1 MALTPELVRTL
12 SEMSVGSPAL
22 DLVEADP
29 SLRERA
35 IILELAD
42 QVNRLT
48 REDIDRAERLAAVV
62 SWLSE
67 LTADDFCRGR
77 ALRCAG
83 NIQVMRG
90 NYQQAVQCFQDS
102 LQIFER
108 LGAEAEQAAGLSSLI
123 QPLIYLGNY
132 EAAFDYAGLAWDI
145 AQRHGDELLLARL
158 DINFGNI
165 LHRQDRFADAV
176 ASYQSALDSLTRLG
190 QHRDC
195 AVACLNLAVCY
206 ISLNDFHAAE
216 SAYGRAKELSER
228 ENMPAITAQADYN
241 IAYLHYYR
249 SQYSKAIELYQQT
262 RIFCQRSGDA
272 FHSALC
278 DLDQAEMYLDLRLN
292 EEAAEL
298 AKQAEAAFAQLN
310 ISYEAAKAEVWRAV
324 AAYQGGRLSRALELL
339 SESRERM
346 AREGNLAWVATLDLY
361 RALVLRQEGRYFEAL
376 RLCREANAALPQ
388 GNSKSVHGALVC
400 ASLELEL
407 GRDSQAEKSV
417 QHALDEAAKLQSPH
431 LLFHA
436 HRLLGKCR
444 EAQHRP
450 AEAFACYRQ
459 SLDYLEQIPV
469 NALAD
474 GFKIPYLKDKFEI
487 YEALIN
493 LGVSSSAAMAPA
505 AILDLVEKSYSREI
519 ADLVSFR
526 ANSLKSPSKNR
537 SGLVEQLRS
546 LREELNWYYRQEQN
560 AELSVGA
567 SESSRTAQVRGL
579 IRSREQSLLETL
591 EAMRDTEAEF
601 HSIQAAGSIPIERA
615 RACLLD
621 DELLLEL
628 FEARGTIYAG
638 LLTRSE
644 CQVIA
649 LTRAFAVREQL
660 RRLNAHFVSF
670 DSDESVDRADSQRQ
684 SDKTLA
690 ILRNLHD
697 GLITPLREHLGQ
709 KRLLIARGPSLR
721 YVPFHALFDGK
732 QFLTERHVL
741 SYTGNASAYFIGS
754 AKAPIRSSRDVV
766 IAESGSRDGASS
778 LWKEFSVAGDL
789 EQLRHSEGLR
799 FVHLDCELT
808 PKLDNPMFST
818 VKIGR
823 EHRTVLDLFNLELPC
838 SIMSLRGVGAGI
850 SAEGDGK
857 EIEGL
862 ARALGY
868 AGARTLLMPI
878 WNGRKGPTDLLLAN
892 FYREASTLAD
902 APLAFQRALAVV
914 RSQYPNPYDWAPF
927 ILRGQTGRIGHSL

>member
-12 SEMSVGSPAL
+12 SETPVDSPPL
-22 DLVEADP
+22 ELVEAHP
-29 SLRERA
+29 NLRERA

-67 LTADDFCRGR
+67 LTADEFCRGR

-90 NYQQAVQCFQDS
+90 NYQQAVQYFQNS
-102 LQIFER
+102 LKLFQQLES
-108 LGAEAEQAAGLSSLI
+108 EAEEAAGLSSLI
-123 QPLIYLGNY
+123 QPLIYLGDY
-132 EAAFDYAGLAWDI
+132 DAAFDYAGRAWDI
-145 AQRHGDELLLARL
+145 AQRRGDELLLARL

-165 LHRQDRFADAV
+165 LHRQDRFADAI
-176 ASYQSALDSLTRLG
+176 ASYESALASLNKLN

-216 SAYGRAKELSER
+216 SAYGQAKELSER

-262 RIFCQRSGDA
+262 RSFCQRSGDA

-292 EEAAEL
+292 QEAAEL

-310 ISYEAAKAEVWRAV
+310 ISYEAAKAGVWRAV
-324 AAYQGGRLSRALELL
+324 AAYQDGRLSRALELL

-361 RALVLRQEGRYFEAL
+361 RALVLREEGRYFEAL
-376 RLCREANAALPQ
+376 RLCHRANEALPK

-407 GRDSQAEKSV
+407 GREQQADKTV
-417 QHALDEAAKLQSPH
+417 HHALDEAAKLQSPH

-444 EAQHRP
+444 EAQGRP

-459 SLDYLEQIPV
+459 SLDELEQIPV

-487 YEALIN
+487 YEALVS
-493 LGVSSSAAMAPA
+493 LGASEFAKISPEAV
-505 AILDLVEKSYSREI
+505 LDIVEKSHSREI

-526 ANSLKSPSKNR
+526 ASSLKSPSKNR

-560 AELSVGA
+560 AELSDSA
-567 SESSRTAQVRGL
+567 AESSRTAQVRGL
-579 IRSREQSLLETL
+579 IRSREQSLLATL
-591 EAMRDTEAEF
+591 EAMRETEAEF
-601 HSIQAAGSIPIERA
+601 HSIQAAGSIPIEKA
-615 RACLLD
+615 RGCLLD

-638 LLTRSE
+638 LLTKSE
-644 CQVIA
+644 CRVMP

-660 RRLNAHFVSF
+660 RRLNAHFVS
-670 DSDESVDRADSQRQ
+670 VDADDAVGAEDSQRQ

-697 GLITPLREHLGQ
+697 GLIAPIREDLGE
-709 KRLLIARGPSLR
+709 KRLLIARTGALR
-721 YVPFHALFDGK
+721 YVPFHALFDGER
-732 QFLTERHVL
+732 FLTERHVL
-741 SYTGNASAYFIGS
+741 SYTGNASAYFIGATKARLHSSMDAIVAAAGIES
-754 AKAPIRSSRDVV
+754 AP
-766 IAESGSRDGASS
+766 S
-778 LWKEFSVAGDL
+778 LGGEFSVSGNL
-789 EQLRHSEGLR
+789 EELRHYDGLR
-799 FVHLDCELT
+799 FVHLDCEMT

-818 VKIGR
+818 VTIGK
-823 EHRTVLDLFNLELPC
+823 EQRTVLDLFNLELPC
-838 SIMSLRGVGAGI
+838 SIMSLSGVGAGI
-850 SAEGDGK
+850 SADGDGK
-857 EIEGL
+857 EFEGL

-868 AGARTLLMPI
+868 AGARTLLVPI
-878 WNGRKGPTDLLLAN
+878 WNGRKGPTDLLLAS
-892 FYREASTLAD
+892 FYEEAARLAD
-902 APLAFQRALAVV
+902 APLAFQRALSVV
-914 RSQYPNPYDWAPF
+914 RNQFPNPYDWAPF
-927 ILRGQTGRIGHSL
+927 VLRGQTGRNGSSQ